1 MRPLNYHHKIILYN
15 LLIYTIT
22 IAGAVFF
29 AVQFTWF
36 NSIRAI
42 QNDLLQSG
50 LDTNLYIQQQTASLK
65 TNDEKAAYLN
75 ANASE
80 LYTSIVPF
88 SRCHTELLALDG
100 TVLAFNGGFE
110 EPMHLTAEYEKCRDT
125 GEPNFSVRNDNGLT
139 ELWMVTPI
147 LSKDN
152 TVIGYTGYIFSLAT
166 ALGIEHY
173 LFSVLVITG
182 VIGLGVLWIC
192 VSKFSNGFLR
202 PIKDLTRISAEVNK
216 GNYNMVIQYKKDDE
230 IGDLTAVYNTMTQ
243 NINNVIM
250 QLKSERQRLG
260 SVLASLDDGL
270 IALDRD
276 GNIIASNSYLK
287 TYFNVSNPKSVY
299 DFRYQS
305 FLRDIFDSL
314 KQGQDFISEEV
325 DCNGLQLLL
334 TGSPIREPNV
344 EENYMIIIRN
354 VTATKTF
361 EREQQK
367 FISSVSHELRTPL
380 TTIIGYTDMLKRR
393 NVQDPQLLG
402 SSLDTINH
410 EGHRLVRLVDDL
422 LSANSTQATEF
433 TVRLTNVDL
442 DALLRGVVDQMR
454 IKCWQK
460 EIEISY
466 KAERNLKDVLGD
478 YDRLSQIFI
487 NIIHN
492 AMKYSEPGGI
502 IDVVLTEENNQYLS
516 VSIRDFGVGI
526 DPAKKDFIFSAFYRV
541 DEDRSRSNG
550 EGGAG
555 LGLYLVKQVVEK
567 HNGKIRVDSEV
578 GEGTNI
584 TVLLPVVD
592 EPEDAHEA

>member
-15 LLIYTIT
+15 LLIYSIT

>member
-1 MRPLNYHHKIILYN
+1 MRPLNYHHKIILNN